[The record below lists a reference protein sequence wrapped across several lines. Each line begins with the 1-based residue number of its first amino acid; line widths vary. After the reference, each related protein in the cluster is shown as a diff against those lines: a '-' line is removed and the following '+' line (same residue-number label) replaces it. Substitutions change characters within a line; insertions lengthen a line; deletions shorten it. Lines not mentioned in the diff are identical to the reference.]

1 VTVAVVE
8 RWVETPLRHF
18 VQDAQVTL
26 ALLLTPSGQVLG
38 QHGFTRAMDVMAACA
53 LAAAIHASSAEL
65 GKLLEGKPFA
75 GLHHAGATRQIFLA
89 PAETRRGTLLCLT
102 VFDEATSIGI
112 VQLYFGELQERL
124 AAGAPGARTPPTGVL
139 ADSFEQDLNRNLT
152 LLFRR

>member
-1 VTVAVVE
+1 MTIAVVE

-38 QHGFTRAMDVMAACA
+38 QHGFTRAVDVMAACA
-53 LAAAIHASSAEL
+53 LAAAIHASSSEL
-65 GKLLEGKPFA
+65 GKLLEGRPFA
-75 GLHHAGATRQIFLA
+75 GLHHAGASRQIFLA
-89 PAETRRGTLLCLT
+89 PAETRRGTLLCLS

-112 VQLYFGELQERL
+112 VQLYFDELRGRL
-124 AAGAPGARTPPTGVL
+124 EAGAPGARTPPTGVL
-139 ADSFEQDLNRNLT
+139 ADTFEQDLNRNLT